1 MSDFGS
7 GLNKKRETLDAFGE
21 RLKAR
26 RDFLGLTQDFLAQKT
41 GISRAAIQSYE
52 AGKIP
57 KGDYLLV
64 LSELLECSVDWLLK
78 GTLPQATAP
87 DCAQPAPQAQQT
99 PAEDDFKMSDML
111 TKTAEVLESDT
122 IYRTALASNINA
134 FHQAVNSERTLAR
147 LEERMVALETRME
160 ELANEN
166 NQLKKQVEQQA
177 KNLDGY
183 NVSENNAQTYDQVAE
198 DPDSYNGAKKTG

>member
-78 GTLPQATAP
+78 GTLPQTTAP
-87 DCAQPAPQAQQT
+87 DCAQPAPQAQQP
-99 PAEDDFKMSDML
+99 PAEDFKMTDMV
-111 TKTAEVLESDT
+111 TKTIEVLESDT

-147 LEERMVALETRME
+147 LEERMAVLETRME
-160 ELANEN
+160 DLANEN

-177 KNLDGY
+177 KNLGGY
-183 NVSENNAQTYDQVAE
+183 NVSEDNAQTYNKVAE
-198 DPDSYNGAKKTG
+198 DPDSYNGTKKTG